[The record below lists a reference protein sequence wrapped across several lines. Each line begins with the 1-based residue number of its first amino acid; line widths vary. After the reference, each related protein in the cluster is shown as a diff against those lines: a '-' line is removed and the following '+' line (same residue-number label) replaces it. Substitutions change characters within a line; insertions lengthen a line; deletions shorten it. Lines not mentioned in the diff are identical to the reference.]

1 MKVKHSKFKN
11 TGILFELLVRQ
22 ITADSMVDQNSKA
35 LGLIK
40 KFFMGSELAKENK
53 LYQSLV
59 NSEQLNEQKAN
70 IVISTILDQS
80 SKINRVKLNKEK
92 FNLIKE
98 IKSTYDMNDFFKA
111 KINNYKTLASTYVL
125 FESYTDK
132 KFKNPETIIS
142 SKISILEHLTKSKVS
157 TNLSPLVEEFL
168 QQDRPTQML
177 VQKVMLENFNKKFSN
192 FTDEQKEV
200 LREYI
205 QSVSDSTNL
214 KKFLDK
220 KFKEVRLELLEQ
232 LKTITEPVTKIKVQ
246 EVITLIKPILESKKI
261 KDEQVS
267 ALLQYQEL
275 VNELKKVNQ
284 RG

>member
-1 MKVKHSKFKN
+1 M
-11 TGILFELLVRQ
+11 
-22 ITADSMVDQNSKA
+22 
-35 LGLIK
+35 
-40 KFFMGSELAKENK
+40 
-53 LYQSLV
+53 
-59 NSEQLNEQKAN
+59 
-70 IVISTILDQS
+70 
-80 SKINRVKLNKEK
+80 
-92 FNLIKE
+92 
-98 IKSTYDMNDFFKA
+98 
-111 KINNYKTLASTYVL
+111 L
-125 FESYTDK
+125 FESYTDR

>member
-22 ITADSMVDQNSKA
+22 ITADSMANQNSKA

-40 KFFMGSELAKENK
+40 KFFMNSEMAKENK

-70 IVISTILDQS
+70 VVISTILELS
-80 SKINRVKLNKEK
+80 SKIDRTKLNKEK
-92 FNLIKE
+92 FNLIRE
-98 IKSTYDMNDFFKA
+98 IKSSYDFQDFFKA
-111 KINNYKTLASTYVL
+111 KINNYKTLASIYVL

-142 SKISILEHLTKSKVS
+142 SKINILEHLTRSNS
-157 TNLSPLVEEFL
+157 SANLSPIVEEFL
-168 QQDRPTQML
+168 QQDKASRVL
-177 VQKVMLENFNKKFSN
+177 VQKVMLEKFNKKFAKL
-192 FTDEQKEV
+192 TDEQKEV

-205 QSVSDSTNL
+205 QSVSDSTKL
-214 KKFLDK
+214 KKFLDE
-220 KFKEVRLELLEQ
+220 KFKQVRLDLLGLQ
-232 LKTITEPVTKIKVQ
+232 KSIDEPVTKIKVQ
-246 EVITLIKPILESKKI
+246 EVITLINPILESKKI

-275 VNELKKVNQ
+275 VNELKKVNNA
-284 RG
+284 

>member
-22 ITADSMVDQNSKA
+22 ITADSMTNQNSKA

-40 KFFMGSELAKENK
+40 KYFISSEMAKENK

-59 NSEQLNEQKAN
+59 NSEQLTEQKAN
-70 IVISTILDQS
+70 VVISTVLEMS
-80 SKINRVKLNKEK
+80 TKIDRVKLNKEK

-98 IKSTYDMNDFFKA
+98 VKNSYDFQDFFKA
-111 KINNYKTLASTYVL
+111 KINNYKTLASIYVL

-132 KFKNPETIIS
+132 KFKNPETIIL
-142 SKISILEHLTKSKVS
+142 SKISILEHLTRSKTS
-157 TNLSPLVEEFL
+157 ANLSPIVEEFL
-168 QQDRPTQML
+168 QQDKASRVL
-177 VQKVMLENFNKKFSN
+177 VQKVMLEKFNKKFAKL
-192 FTDEQKEV
+192 TDEQKEV

-205 QSVSDSTNL
+205 QSVSDSTKL
-214 KKFLDK
+214 KKFLDE
-220 KFKEVRLELLEQ
+220 KFKQVRLDLLGLQ
-232 LKTITEPVTKIKVQ
+232 KTIDEPVTKIKVQ
-246 EVITLIKPILESKKI
+246 EVITLINPILESKKI

-275 VNELKKVNQ
+275 VNELKRVNNA
-284 RG
+284 

>member
-22 ITADSMVDQNSKA
+22 ITADSMINQNSKA

-40 KFFMGSELAKENK
+40 KYFISSEIAKENK

-59 NSEQLNEQKAN
+59 NSEQLAEQKAN
-70 IVISTILDQS
+70 VVISTILELS
-80 SKINRVKLNKEK
+80 SKIDRVKLNKEK
-92 FNLIKE
+92 FNLIRE
-98 IKSTYDMNDFFKA
+98 IKTSYDFQDFFKA
-111 KINNYKTLASTYVL
+111 KINNYKTLASIYVL

-142 SKISILEHLTKSKVS
+142 SKISILEHLTRSNSS
-157 TNLSPLVEEFL
+157 TSLSPIVEEFL
-168 QQDRPTQML
+168 QQDKASRVL
-177 VQKVMLENFNKKFSN
+177 VQKVMLEKFNKKFAKLS
-192 FTDEQKEV
+192 DEQKEV

-205 QSVSDSTNL
+205 QSISDSTNL
-214 KKFLDK
+214 KKFLDE
-220 KFKEVRLELLEQ
+220 KFKQVRLDLLGLQ
-232 LKTITEPVTKIKVQ
+232 KSIDEPVTKIKVQ
-246 EVITLIKPILESKKI
+246 EVITLINPILESKKI

-275 VNELKKVNQ
+275 VNELKRVNNA
-284 RG
+284 

>member
-40 KFFMGSELAKENK
+40 KFFMSSELAKENK

-70 IVISTILDQS
+70 VVISTILDQS

-111 KINNYKTLASTYVL
+111 KINNYKTLASIYVL
-125 FESYTDK
+125 FESYTDM

-168 QQDRPTQML
+168 QQDRPTQIL

>member
-40 KFFMGSELAKENK
+40 KFFMSSELAKENK

-70 IVISTILDQS
+70 VVISTILDQS

-111 KINNYKTLASTYVL
+111 KINNYKTLASIYVL
-125 FESYTDK
+125 FESYTDR

-142 SKISILEHLTKSKVS
+142 SKISILEHLTKNKVS

>member
-70 IVISTILDQS
+70 VVISTILDQS

-111 KINNYKTLASTYVL
+111 KINNYKTLASIYVL

-267 ALLQYQEL
+267 VLLQYQEL

>member
-22 ITADSMVDQNSKA
+22 ITADSITNQNSKA

-40 KFFMGSELAKENK
+40 KFFMSSEMAKENK

-70 IVISTILDQS
+70 VVISTILELS
-80 SKINRVKLNKEK
+80 SKIDRVKLNKEK

-98 IKSTYDMNDFFKA
+98 IKSSYDFQDFFKA
-111 KINNYKTLASTYVL
+111 KINNYKTLASIYVL

-142 SKISILEHLTKSKVS
+142 SKINILEHLTKSKAS
-157 TNLSPLVEEFL
+157 SNLSPIVEEFL
-168 QQDRPTQML
+168 QQDKASRVL
-177 VQKVMLENFNKKFSN
+177 VQKVMLEKFNKKFAKL
-192 FTDEQKEV
+192 TDEQKEV

-214 KKFLDK
+214 KKFLDE
-220 KFKEVRLELLEQ
+220 KFKQVRLELIGLQ
-232 LKTITEPVTKIKVQ
+232 KTIDEPVTKIKVQ
-246 EVITLIKPILESKKI
+246 EVITLINPLLESKKI

-275 VNELKKVNQ
+275 VNELKRVNNA
-284 RG
+284 

>member
-22 ITADSMVDQNSKA
+22 ITADSMANQNSKA

-40 KFFMGSELAKENK
+40 KFFMNSEMAKENK

-70 IVISTILDQS
+70 VVISTILELS
-80 SKINRVKLNKEK
+80 SKIDRVKLNKEK
-92 FNLIKE
+92 FNLIRE
-98 IKSTYDMNDFFKA
+98 IKSSYDFQDFFKA
-111 KINNYKTLASTYVL
+111 KINNYKTLASIYVL

-142 SKISILEHLTKSKVS
+142 SKINILEHLTRSNS
-157 TNLSPLVEEFL
+157 SANLSPIVEEFL
-168 QQDRPTQML
+168 QQDKASRVL
-177 VQKVMLENFNKKFSN
+177 VQKVMLEKFNKKFAKL
-192 FTDEQKEV
+192 TDEQKEV

-205 QSVSDSTNL
+205 QSVSDSTKL
-214 KKFLDK
+214 KSFLDE
-220 KFKEVRLELLEQ
+220 KFRQVRLDLLGLQ
-232 LKTITEPVTKIKVQ
+232 KSIDEPVTKIKVQ
-246 EVITLIKPILESKKI
+246 EVITLINPLLESKKI

-275 VNELKKVNQ
+275 VNELKKVNNA
-284 RG
+284 

>member
-22 ITADSMVDQNSKA
+22 ITADSMANQNSKA

-40 KFFMGSELAKENK
+40 KFFMNSEMAKENK

-70 IVISTILDQS
+70 VVISTILELS
-80 SKINRVKLNKEK
+80 SKIDRTKLNKEK
-92 FNLIKE
+92 FNLIRE
-98 IKSTYDMNDFFKA
+98 IKSAYDFQDFFKA
-111 KINNYKTLASTYVL
+111 KINNYKTLASIYVL
-125 FESYTDK
+125 FESYTDR

-142 SKISILEHLTKSKVS
+142 SKINILEHLTRSNS
-157 TNLSPLVEEFL
+157 ATNLSPIVEEFL
-168 QQDRPTQML
+168 QQDKASRVL
-177 VQKVMLENFNKKFSN
+177 VQKVMLEKFNKKFAKL
-192 FTDEQKEV
+192 TDEQKEV

-205 QSVSDSTNL
+205 QSVSDSTKL
-214 KKFLDK
+214 KKFLDE
-220 KFKEVRLELLEQ
+220 KFKQVRLDLLGLQ
-232 LKTITEPVTKIKVQ
+232 KQIDEPVTKIKVQ
-246 EVITLIKPILESKKI
+246 EVITLINPILESKKI

-275 VNELKKVNQ
+275 VNELKRVNNA
-284 RG
+284 

>member
-22 ITADSMVDQNSKA
+22 ITADSMVNQNSKA

-40 KFFMGSELAKENK
+40 KYFISSEMAKENK

-70 IVISTILDQS
+70 IVISTVLELS
-80 SKINRVKLNKEK
+80 SKIDRTKLNKEK
-92 FNLIKE
+92 FNLIRE
-98 IKSTYDMNDFFKA
+98 IKSAYDFQDFFKA
-111 KINNYKTLASTYVL
+111 KINNYKTLASIYVL

-142 SKISILEHLTKSKVS
+142 SKINILEHLTKSNAAA
-157 TNLSPLVEEFL
+157 NLSPIVEEFL
-168 QQDRPTQML
+168 QQDKASRVL
-177 VQKVMLENFNKKFSN
+177 VQKVMLEKFNKKFAKL
-192 FTDEQKEV
+192 TDEQKEV

-205 QSVSDSTNL
+205 QSVSDSTKL
-214 KKFLDK
+214 KKFLDE
-220 KFKEVRLELLEQ
+220 KFKQVRLDLLGLQ
-232 LKTITEPVTKIKVQ
+232 KSIDEPVTKIKVQ
-246 EVITLIKPILESKKI
+246 EVITLINPILESKKI

-267 ALLQYQEL
+267 ALHQYQEL
-275 VNELKKVNQ
+275 VNELKRVNNA
-284 RG
+284 

>member
-22 ITADSMVDQNSKA
+22 ITADSMINQNSKA

-40 KFFMGSELAKENK
+40 KYFISSEIAKENK

-59 NSEQLNEQKAN
+59 NSEQLAEQKAN
-70 IVISTILDQS
+70 VVISTILELS
-80 SKINRVKLNKEK
+80 SKIDRVKLNKEK
-92 FNLIKE
+92 FNLIRE
-98 IKSTYDMNDFFKA
+98 IKTSYDFQDFFKA
-111 KINNYKTLASTYVL
+111 KINNYKTLASIYVL

-142 SKISILEHLTKSKVS
+142 SKISILEHLTRSNSS
-157 TNLSPLVEEFL
+157 TSLSPIVEEFL
-168 QQDRPTQML
+168 QQDKASRVL
-177 VQKVMLENFNKKFSN
+177 VQKVMLEKFNKKFAKL
-192 FTDEQKEV
+192 TDEQKEV

-205 QSVSDSTNL
+205 QSVSDSTKL
-214 KKFLDK
+214 KKFLDE
-220 KFKEVRLELLEQ
+220 KFKQVRLDLLGLQ
-232 LKTITEPVTKIKVQ
+232 TSIDEPVTKIKVQ
-246 EVITLIKPILESKKI
+246 EVITLINPILESKKI

-275 VNELKKVNQ
+275 VNELKKVNNA
-284 RG
+284 

>member
-40 KFFMGSELAKENK
+40 KFFMSSELAKENK

-70 IVISTILDQS
+70 VVISTILDQS

-111 KINNYKTLASTYVL
+111 KINNYKTLASIYVL

-142 SKISILEHLTKSKVS
+142 SKISILEHLTKNKVS

>member
-40 KFFMGSELAKENK
+40 KFFMSSELAKENK

-70 IVISTILDQS
+70 VVISTILDQS

-111 KINNYKTLASTYVL
+111 KINNYKTLASIYVL
-125 FESYTDK
+125 FESYTDR

-168 QQDRPTQML
+168 QQDRPTQIL

>member
-22 ITADSMVDQNSKA
+22 ITADSMANQNSKA

-40 KFFMGSELAKENK
+40 KYFMNSEVAKENK

-59 NSEQLNEQKAN
+59 NSEQLTEQKAN
-70 IVISTILDQS
+70 VVISTILELS
-80 SKINRVKLNKEK
+80 SKIDRTKLNKEK
-92 FNLIKE
+92 FNLIRE
-98 IKSTYDMNDFFKA
+98 IKTSYDFQDFFKA
-111 KINNYKTLASTYVL
+111 KINNYKTLASIYVL

-142 SKISILEHLTKSKVS
+142 SKINILEHLTRSNS
-157 TNLSPLVEEFL
+157 SANLSPIVEEFL
-168 QQDRPTQML
+168 QQDKASRVL
-177 VQKVMLENFNKKFSN
+177 VQKVMLEKFNKKFAKL
-192 FTDEQKEV
+192 TDEQKEV

-205 QSVSDSTNL
+205 QSVSDSTKL
-214 KKFLDK
+214 KSFLDE
-220 KFKEVRLELLEQ
+220 KFRKVRLDLLELQ
-232 LKTITEPVTKIKVQ
+232 KSIDEPVTKIKVQ
-246 EVITLIKPILESKKI
+246 EVITLINPILESKKI

-275 VNELKKVNQ
+275 VNELKRVHNA
-284 RG
+284 

>member
-40 KFFMGSELAKENK
+40 KFFMSSELAKENK

-70 IVISTILDQS
+70 VVISTILDQS

-111 KINNYKTLASTYVL
+111 KINNYKTLASIYVL

-142 SKISILEHLTKSKVS
+142 SKISILEHLTKNKVS

-177 VQKVMLENFNKKFSN
+177 VQKVMLENFNKKSSN

>member
-22 ITADSMVDQNSKA
+22 ITADSMANQNSKA

-40 KFFMGSELAKENK
+40 KYFMNSEVAKENK

-59 NSEQLNEQKAN
+59 NSEQLTEQKAN
-70 IVISTILDQS
+70 VVISTILELS
-80 SKINRVKLNKEK
+80 SKIDRTKLNKEK
-92 FNLIKE
+92 FNLIRE
-98 IKSTYDMNDFFKA
+98 IKTSYDFQDFFKA
-111 KINNYKTLASTYVL
+111 KINNYKTLASIYVL

-142 SKISILEHLTKSKVS
+142 SKINILEHLTRSNS
-157 TNLSPLVEEFL
+157 SANLSPIVEEFL
-168 QQDRPTQML
+168 QQDKASRVL
-177 VQKVMLENFNKKFSN
+177 VQKVMLEKFNKKFAKL
-192 FTDEQKEV
+192 TDEQKEV

-205 QSVSDSTNL
+205 QSVSDSTKL
-214 KKFLDK
+214 KSFLDE
-220 KFKEVRLELLEQ
+220 KFKKVRLDLLELQ
-232 LKTITEPVTKIKVQ
+232 KSIDEPVTKIKVQ
-246 EVITLIKPILESKKI
+246 EVITLINPILESKKI

-275 VNELKKVNQ
+275 VNELKRVHNA
-284 RG
+284 

>member
-22 ITADSMVDQNSKA
+22 ITADSMANQNSKA

-40 KFFMGSELAKENK
+40 KFFMNSEMAKENK

-59 NSEQLNEQKAN
+59 NSEQLTEQKAN
-70 IVISTILDQS
+70 VVISTILEIS
-80 SKINRVKLNKEK
+80 SKIDRVKLNKEK
-92 FNLIKE
+92 FNLIRE
-98 IKSTYDMNDFFKA
+98 IKTSYDFQDFFKA
-111 KINNYKTLASTYVL
+111 KINNYKTLASIYVL

-142 SKISILEHLTKSKVS
+142 SKINILEHLTKSKS
-157 TNLSPLVEEFL
+157 SANLSPIVEEFL
-168 QQDRPTQML
+168 QQDKASRVL
-177 VQKVMLENFNKKFSN
+177 VQKVMLEKFNKKFAKL
-192 FTDEQKEV
+192 TDEQKEV

-214 KKFLDK
+214 KKFLDE
-220 KFKEVRLELLEQ
+220 KFKQVRLDLLGLQ
-232 LKTITEPVTKIKVQ
+232 KSIDEPVTKIKVQ
-246 EVITLIKPILESKKI
+246 EVITLINPILESKKI

-275 VNELKKVNQ
+275 VNELKKVNNA
-284 RG
+284 

>member
-40 KFFMGSELAKENK
+40 KFFMSSELAKENK

-70 IVISTILDQS
+70 VVISTILDQS

-111 KINNYKTLASTYVL
+111 KINNYKTLASIYVL
-125 FESYTDK
+125 FESYTDR

>member
-40 KFFMGSELAKENK
+40 KFFMSSELAKENK

-70 IVISTILDQS
+70 VVISTILDQS

-111 KINNYKTLASTYVL
+111 KINNYKTLASIYVL

-168 QQDRPTQML
+168 QQDRPTQIL

>member
-22 ITADSMVDQNSKA
+22 ITADSMANQNSKA

-40 KFFMGSELAKENK
+40 KFFMTSEMAKENK

-59 NSEQLNEQKAN
+59 NSEQLTEQKAN
-70 IVISTILDQS
+70 VVISTILELS
-80 SKINRVKLNKEK
+80 SKIDRVKLNKEK
-92 FNLIKE
+92 FNLIRE
-98 IKSTYDMNDFFKA
+98 IKSSYDFQDFFKA
-111 KINNYKTLASTYVL
+111 KINNYKTLASIYVL

-142 SKISILEHLTKSKVS
+142 SKINILEHLTRSNS
-157 TNLSPLVEEFL
+157 AANLSPIVEEFL
-168 QQDRPTQML
+168 QQDKASRVL
-177 VQKVMLENFNKKFSN
+177 VQKVMLEKFNKKFAKL
-192 FTDEQKEV
+192 TDEQKEV

-214 KKFLDK
+214 KKFLDE
-220 KFKEVRLELLEQ
+220 KFKQVRLDLLGLQ
-232 LKTITEPVTKIKVQ
+232 KSIDEPVTKIKVQ
-246 EVITLIKPILESKKI
+246 EVITLINPILESKKI

-275 VNELKKVNQ
+275 VNELKRVNNA
-284 RG
+284 

>member
-22 ITADSMVDQNSKA
+22 ITADSMANQNSKA

-40 KFFMGSELAKENK
+40 KYFMNSEMAKENK

-70 IVISTILDQS
+70 VVISTILEMS
-80 SKINRVKLNKEK
+80 TKIDRVKLNKEK
-92 FNLIKE
+92 FNLIRE
-98 IKSTYDMNDFFKA
+98 IKTSYDFQDFFKA
-111 KINNYKTLASTYVL
+111 KINNYKTLASIYVL

-142 SKISILEHLTKSKVS
+142 SKINILEHLTRSDS
-157 TNLSPLVEEFL
+157 SANLSPIVEEFL
-168 QQDRPTQML
+168 QQDKASRVL
-177 VQKVMLENFNKKFSN
+177 VQKVMLEKFNKKFAKL
-192 FTDEQKEV
+192 TDEQKEV

-205 QSVSDSTNL
+205 QSVSDSTKL
-214 KKFLDK
+214 KSFLDE
-220 KFKEVRLELLEQ
+220 KFRKVRLDLLELQ
-232 LKTITEPVTKIKVQ
+232 KSIDEPVTKIKVQ
-246 EVITLIKPILESKKI
+246 EVITLINPILESKKI

-275 VNELKKVNQ
+275 VNELKRAHNA
-284 RG
+284 

>member
-22 ITADSMVDQNSKA
+22 ITADSITNQNSKA

-40 KFFMGSELAKENK
+40 KFFMNSEMAKENK

-70 IVISTILDQS
+70 IVISTILELS
-80 SKINRVKLNKEK
+80 SKIDRVKLNKEK

-98 IKSTYDMNDFFKA
+98 IKLSYDFQDFFKA
-111 KINNYKTLASTYVL
+111 KINNYKTLASIYVL

-142 SKISILEHLTKSKVS
+142 SKINILEHLTKSKS
-157 TNLSPLVEEFL
+157 SANLSPIVEEFL
-168 QQDRPTQML
+168 QQDKANRVL
-177 VQKVMLENFNKKFSN
+177 VQKVMLEKFNKKFAKL
-192 FTDEQKEV
+192 TDEQKEV

-205 QSVSDSTNL
+205 QSVSDSTKL
-214 KKFLDK
+214 KSFLDE
-220 KFKEVRLELLEQ
+220 KFKQVRLDLLELQ
-232 LKTITEPVTKIKVQ
+232 KTIDEPVTKIKVQ
-246 EVITLIKPILESKKI
+246 EVITLIHPILVSKKI

-275 VNELKKVNQ
+275 VNELKKVNNA
-284 RG
+284 

>member
-22 ITADSMVDQNSKA
+22 ITADSMVNQNSKA

-40 KFFMGSELAKENK
+40 KYFISSEMAKENK

-59 NSEQLNEQKAN
+59 NSEQLTEQKAN
-70 IVISTILDQS
+70 VVISTILDLS
-80 SKINRVKLNKEK
+80 SKIDRTKLNKEK
-92 FNLIKE
+92 FNLIRE
-98 IKSTYDMNDFFKA
+98 IKTSYDFQDFFKE
-111 KINNYKTLASTYVL
+111 KINNYKTLASIYVL

-142 SKISILEHLTKSKVS
+142 SKISILEHLTRSNS
-157 TNLSPLVEEFL
+157 SATLSPIVEEFL
-168 QQDRPTQML
+168 QQDKASRVL
-177 VQKVMLENFNKKFSN
+177 VQKVMLEKFNKKFAKL
-192 FTDEQKEV
+192 TDEQKEV

-205 QSVSDSTNL
+205 QSVSDSTKL
-214 KKFLDK
+214 KKFLDE
-220 KFKEVRLELLEQ
+220 KFKQVRLDLLGLQ
-232 LKTITEPVTKIKVQ
+232 KSIDEPVTKIKVQ
-246 EVITLIKPILESKKI
+246 EVITLINPILESKKI

-275 VNELKKVNQ
+275 VNELKKVNNA
-284 RG
+284 

>member
-22 ITADSMVDQNSKA
+22 ITADSMANQNSKA

-40 KFFMGSELAKENK
+40 KFFMNSEMAKENK

-59 NSEQLNEQKAN
+59 NSEQLTEQKAN
-70 IVISTILDQS
+70 VVISTILEIS
-80 SKINRVKLNKEK
+80 SKIDRVKLNKEK
-92 FNLIKE
+92 FNLIRE
-98 IKSTYDMNDFFKA
+98 IKTSYDFQDFFKA
-111 KINNYKTLASTYVL
+111 KINNYKTLASIYVL

-142 SKISILEHLTKSKVS
+142 SKINILEHLTKSKS
-157 TNLSPLVEEFL
+157 SANLSPIVEEFL
-168 QQDRPTQML
+168 QQDKASRVL
-177 VQKVMLENFNKKFSN
+177 VQKVMLEKFNKKFAKL
-192 FTDEQKEV
+192 TDEQKEV

-205 QSVSDSTNL
+205 QSVSDSTKL
-214 KKFLDK
+214 KKFLDE
-220 KFKEVRLELLEQ
+220 KFKQVRLDLLGLQ
-232 LKTITEPVTKIKVQ
+232 KSIDEPVTKIKVQ
-246 EVITLIKPILESKKI
+246 EVITLINPILESKKI

-275 VNELKKVNQ
+275 VNELKKVNNA
-284 RG
+284 

>member
-40 KFFMGSELAKENK
+40 KFFMSSELAKENK

-70 IVISTILDQS
+70 VVISTILDQS

-111 KINNYKTLASTYVL
+111 KINNYKTLASIYVL

>member
-40 KFFMGSELAKENK
+40 KFFMSSELAKENK

-70 IVISTILDQS
+70 VVISTILDQS

-111 KINNYKTLASTYVL
+111 KINNYKTLASIYVL
-125 FESYTDK
+125 FESYTDR

-168 QQDRPTQML
+168 QQDRPTQIL
-177 VQKVMLENFNKKFSN
+177 VQKVILENFNKKFSN